1 MKQSVFREDYSL
13 IRIREL
19 EVFAHHGVGEDEK
32 KNGQN
37 FYINAELYEDIS
49 GAATTDELYL
59 TTNYAT
65 VCNYIEF
72 WMNENTCELIETVAE
87 RLCEDILLKF
97 PLLEG
102 VKLEIRKPNA
112 PITQNFE
119 SVSVERQLFWHKA
132 YLSMGSNM
140 GDKNT
145 YLKEGLEALDAQ
157 KHTRLIRQSSFLLTE
172 PYGGVPQDDFL
183 NNAVIVQTLL
193 SPENLLHFLHGIE
206 SGAGRTREIHWG
218 PRTLDIDILFYDDLI
233 YESGDLVIP
242 HVDLEN
248 RAFVL
253 EPLNEIA
260 PNHRHPV
267 SMKTVSQLLKELKQK
282 V

>member
-1 MKQSVFREDYSL
+1 MKQSAFREDYSL

-32 KNGQN
+32 ANGQF

-65 VCNYIEF
+65 VCNYIEY
-72 WMNENTCELIETVAE
+72 WMGENTYDLIETVAE

-102 VKLEIRKPNA
+102 IKLEIRKPNA
-112 PITQNFE
+112 PIQQKFG
-119 SVSVERQLFWHKA
+119 SVSIERQLFWHKV
-132 YLSMGSNM
+132 YLSMGSNL
-140 GDKNT
+140 GDKNL
-145 YLKEGLEALDAQ
+145 YLQKGLEALDAQ
-157 KHTRLIRQSSFLLTE
+157 KHTRLIRQSSLILTE
-172 PYGGVPQDDFL
+172 PYGGVEQDDFL
-183 NNAVIVQTLL
+183 NNAVMIQTLL
-193 SPENLLHFLHGIE
+193 SPENLLIFLHGIE
-206 SGAGRTREIHWG
+206 SEAGRTREVHWG

-248 RAFVL
+248 REFVL
-253 EPLNEIA
+253 GTLSEIA
-260 PNHRHPV
+260 PNHRHPIYL
-267 SMKTVSQLLKELKQK
+267 KTVSQLLQELKKK